1 MKLTA
6 LRLSIAASVMLAA
19 VTTASA
25 QNMKAEIPFDFQ
37 AAGAR
42 MQAGSYEVNWQH
54 ATGSVTMVQI
64 RNIDNRRSVIV
75 LPSAR
80 TALSTPASDLK
91 VTFLCTDGRC
101 ELSGIG
107 TEDAKY
113 GFRTGKPG
121 PETRIATVM
130 LRPDRTE

>member
-42 MQAGSYEVNWQH
+42 MLAGSYEIKSQYTPGG
-54 ATGSVTMVQI
+54 APMVQI
-64 RNIDNRRSVIV
+64 RNVDNRRSVMALPFAQDV
-75 LPSAR
+75 LA
-80 TALSTPASDLK
+80 TPGNEAKL
-91 VTFLCTDGRC
+91 TFLCAEGRC
-101 ELSGIG
+101 ELSGLR
-107 TEDAKY
+107 THEAKY

-121 PETRIATVM
+121 PETRIATVV